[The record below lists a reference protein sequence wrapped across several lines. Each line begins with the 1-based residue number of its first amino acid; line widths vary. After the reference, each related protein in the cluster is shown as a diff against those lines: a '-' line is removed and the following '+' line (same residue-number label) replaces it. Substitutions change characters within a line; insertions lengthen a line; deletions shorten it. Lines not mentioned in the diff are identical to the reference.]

1 MEGSGPSLSASL
13 KFFSACEALAN
24 VVPVL
29 DTLFAE
35 LPAELDELATPIR
48 GEIDEALEWTLELD
62 AHSIQ
67 VRNSLEQLHL
77 SATNSVARLLLAL
90 VAVWTGARSFGLVL
104 GDPRLVL
111 ELR

>member
-1 MEGSGPSLSASL
+1 M
-13 KFFSACEALAN
+13 
-24 VVPVL
+24 L

-35 LPAELDELATPIR
+35 LPTELDELAIPIR

-67 VRNSLEQLHL
+67 ARNSLQELHL
-77 SATNSVARLLLAL
+77 SATNCVARLLLTL

-104 GDPRLVL
+104 SDPRLVL